1 MDIFNRNQFST
12 KPITAYVLYPLLFS
26 TNKNNWSVSHIV
38 KRIKKH
44 SRTYLPCQDWSWV
57 TNSHFPP
64 VSWISYKTISMTCR
78 RSTVGRVR
86 TARQGL
92 RIAAGSEW
100 DEHTIRGKATRAY
113 LPFHDGCHHLRV
125 PSAAPPPRWEGFL
138 AEPESFSFSCFRNKF
153 WMRKLARP
161 DKGAHESPW
170 EGGRAKN
177 EKSGSVNLGEND
189 RIKYKEGEISSC
201 GAYRARLNNAW
212 ICGGMALEHMQTF
225 RITFIFNYKLLFS
238 LSFLN

>member
-1 MDIFNRNQFST
+1 MCSVIYCSAEY
-12 KPITAYVLYPLLFS
+12 K
-26 TNKNNWSVSHIV
+26 NKLVDQSHC
-38 KRIKKH
+38 KEKKLH

-86 TARQGL
+86 TARRGL

-138 AEPESFSFSCFRNKF
+138 ADPESFSFLASGKVFGRNLQGPIKKEHMKVVEQ
-153 WMRKLARP
+153 WVKQ
-161 DKGAHESPW
+161 KK
-170 EGGRAKN
+170 KN
-177 EKSGSVNLGEND
+177 EKSGGVNLGENN
-189 RIKYKEGEISSC
+189 RIK
-201 GAYRARLNNAW
+201 
-212 ICGGMALEHMQTF
+212 
-225 RITFIFNYKLLFS
+225 
-238 LSFLN
+238 